1 MAIDLSYIQ
10 NLALNHEGVD
20 VEFKES
26 TGQLDRGMETLC
38 GMLNGTGGIV
48 VFGIKNSGKI
58 VGQEIGDKTTRMIG
72 EALCRFEPSVD
83 IQPKYI
89 KLDVDDNDKY
99 LIAFE
104 TEGGNPDRP

>member
-58 VGQEIGDKTTRMIG
+58 VGQEIGDKTLPPCVSAVPTHLHTWTG
-72 EALCRFEPSVD
+72 EGLLLSELPFTMTV
-83 IQPKYI
+83 
-89 KLDVDDNDKY
+89 
-99 LIAFE
+99 
-104 TEGGNPDRP
+104 